1 MENQKEVTK
10 TVLKYT
16 GTIIE
21 IGNAIQ
27 GETWIK
33 QDFTIRTDEQYPQLI
48 NFLTFND
55 CQDQL
60 TRCKVNDDVTVFF
73 NAKSR
78 KFNDKWYTE
87 ITAWRININF
97 NKKYQ

>member
-33 QDFTIRTDEQYPQLI
+33 QDFTIRTEEQYPQLI

-60 TRCKVNDDVTVFF
+60 TRCKVNDEVTVFF

-97 NKKYQ
+97 NKK

>member
-10 TVLKYT
+10 QVLSYT
-16 GTIIE
+16 GTIVE
-21 IGNAIQ
+21 IGNAVQ

-33 QDFTIRTDEQYPQLI
+33 QDFTIRTEEKYPQLI

-78 KFNDKWYTE
+78 KFNEKWYTE
-87 ITAWRININF
+87 ITAWKITINF
-97 NKKYQ
+97 NPKK

>member
-60 TRCKVNDDVTVFF
+60 TRCKVNDEVTVFF

-97 NKKYQ
+97 NKK

>member
-21 IGNAIQ
+21 IGNAVQ

-33 QDFTIRTDEQYPQLI
+33 QDFTIRTEEQYPQLI

-60 TRCKVNDDVTVFF
+60 TRCKVNDEVTVFF

-97 NKKYQ
+97 NKK

>member
-1 MENQKEVTK
+1 MNTENKETTK

-16 GTIIE
+16 GTIVE

-60 TRCKVNDDVTVFF
+60 TRCKLDDEVTVFF

-78 KFNDKWYTE
+78 KFNDKYYTE
-87 ITAWRININF
+87 LTAWRININF
-97 NKKYQ
+97 NKK

>member
-10 TVLKYT
+10 QVLNYS
-16 GTIIE
+16 GTIVE
-21 IGNAIQ
+21 IGNAVQ

-33 QDFTIRTDEQYPQLI
+33 QDFTIRTEEKYPQLI

-55 CQDQL
+55 AQEQL
-60 TRCKVNDDVTVFF
+60 TRCKIDDNVTILF

-78 KFNDKWYTE
+78 KFNEKWYTE
-87 ITAWRININF
+87 ITAWKITINF
-97 NKKYQ
+97 NKK

>member
-10 TVLKYT
+10 QVLSYT
-16 GTIIE
+16 GTIVE
-21 IGNAIQ
+21 IGNAVQ

-33 QDFTIRTDEQYPQLI
+33 QDFTIRTAEKYPQLI

-55 CQDQL
+55 AQEQL
-60 TRCKVNDDVTVFF
+60 TRCKINDDVTILF

-78 KFNDKWYTE
+78 KFNEKWYTE
-87 ITAWRININF
+87 ITAWKITINF
-97 NKKYQ
+97 NKKA

>member
-1 MENQKEVTK
+1 MENQKEITK
-10 TVLKYT
+10 QVLKYA
-16 GTIIE
+16 GTIVE

-33 QDFTIRTDEQYPQLI
+33 QDFTIRTEEQYPQLI

-55 CQDQL
+55 VQDQL
-60 TRCKVNDDVTVFF
+60 TRCKLDDQVTVFF

-78 KFNDKWYTE
+78 KFNDKYYTE
-87 ITAWRININF
+87 LTAWRININF
-97 NKKYQ
+97 NKK

>member
-1 MENQKEVTK
+1 MNTETKEK
-10 TVLKYT
+10 TVLKYS
-16 GTIIE
+16 GTIVE

-33 QDFTIRTDEQYPQLI
+33 QDFTIRTEEQYPQLI
-48 NFLTFND
+48 NFLAFND

-60 TRCKVNDDVTVFF
+60 TRCKLDDQVTIFF

-78 KFNDKWYTE
+78 KFNDKYYTE
-87 ITAWRININF
+87 LTAWRININF
-97 NKKYQ
+97 NKK